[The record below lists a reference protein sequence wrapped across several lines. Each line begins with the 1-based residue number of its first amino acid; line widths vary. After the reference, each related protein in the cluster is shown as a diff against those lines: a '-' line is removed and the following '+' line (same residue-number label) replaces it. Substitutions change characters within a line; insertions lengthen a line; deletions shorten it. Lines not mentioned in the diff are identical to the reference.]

1 MNEKALLE
9 ELFALEERLKQ
20 ETDFSA
26 KLEIKDEILDVKKKL
41 GMIKPPDSPY
51 ECEGC
56 SA

>member
-1 MNEKALLE
+1 MTEKALLD
-9 ELFALEERLKQ
+9 ELFDLEERLKQ

-26 KLEIKDEILDVKKKL
+26 KLEIKDEILEVKKKL

>member
-9 ELFALEERLKQ
+9 ELFSLEERLKQ
-20 ETDFSA
+20 ETDFSS
-26 KLEIKDEILDVKKKL
+26 KLEIKDEILEVKKKL